1 MICKLRHST
10 RGMTLIELITV
21 VAIIGIL
28 SALGIPAY
36 DRYTTKAARTS
47 GKTMLET
54 AASKL
59 QNYYVNNKSYTT
71 DMTKLGFSASP
82 TLINKQGVETAGSD
96 AMYSIAITQTAGCSL
111 ANCFTLTATPQGA
124 QASND
129 TDCVNLTLSL
139 VGTKGASGSMGV
151 ACWN

>member
-1 MICKLRHST
+1 MFVNTFKTT

-47 GKTMLET
+47 GKTSLEA

-59 QNYYVNNKSYTT
+59 QNYYVNNKTYTT
-71 DMTKLGFSASP
+71 DMTKLGYTASP
-82 TLINKQGVETAGSD
+82 LLINKQGVETAGGD
-96 AMYSIAITQTAGCSL
+96 TAYSIAITQTAGCTL
-111 ANCFTLTATPQGA
+111 ASCYTLTATPQGA

-139 VGTKGASGSMGV
+139 IGTKGASGSMGI